1 MCQLPVEVSMNH
13 EGDVVFMIV
22 DAQSKEALR
31 LGDGPKES
39 GPLFF
44 TSRERLEAYAREKVA
59 TPYEVHE
66 VPAGVL
72 GRMKGKPHWV
82 DGKRRG

>member
-1 MCQLPVEVSMNH
+1 MADGGEV
-13 EGDVVFMIV
+13 VLMIV
-22 DAQSKEALR
+22 DAASKEAVR
-31 LGDGPKES
+31 MGEGPKES

-44 TSRERLEAYAREKVA
+44 TSRDRLDAYARENGLG
-59 TPYEVHE
+59 PYEVHE

-82 DGKRRG
+82 DGKRQG

>member
-1 MCQLPVEVSMNH
+1 MEP
-13 EGDVVFMIV
+13 GTGGVVLMIV
-22 DAQSKEALR
+22 DALTKEAIR
-31 LGDGPKES
+31 IGDDPKES

-44 TSRERLEAYAREKVA
+44 TSRERLEAYAREEDLDDYAV
-59 TPYEVHE
+59 YE

-82 DGKRRG
+82 DGRAGR